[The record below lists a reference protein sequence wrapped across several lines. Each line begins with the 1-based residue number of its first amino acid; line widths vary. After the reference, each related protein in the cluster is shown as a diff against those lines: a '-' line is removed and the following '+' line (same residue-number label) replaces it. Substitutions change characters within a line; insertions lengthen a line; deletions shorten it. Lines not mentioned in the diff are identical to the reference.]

1 MRGGSG
7 SVGRS
12 GGVGRDG
19 AWGISVSTEGV
30 DAKTAQLRAT
40 RVRVTHLPFGVDI
53 KYVGIRISTSRLGSG
68 FPSQEKRS
76 YQAVLTHSHI
86 TKNPR

>member
-1 MRGGSG
+1 MEGRAGVVISCFFVRGGSG

-19 AWGISVSTEGV
+19 AWGIWVSTEGV

-40 RVRVTHLPFGVDI
+40 RVRVTHSPFGVDI
-53 KYVGIRISTSRLGSG
+53 K
-68 FPSQEKRS
+68 
-76 YQAVLTHSHI
+76 
-86 TKNPR
+86 